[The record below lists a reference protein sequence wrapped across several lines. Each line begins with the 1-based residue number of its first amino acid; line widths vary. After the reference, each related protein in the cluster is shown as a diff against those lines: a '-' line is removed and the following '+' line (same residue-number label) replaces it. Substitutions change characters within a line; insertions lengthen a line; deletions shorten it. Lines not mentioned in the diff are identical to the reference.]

1 MLMDARGA
9 SLGSQSKKQPGMED
23 AGGLIGPSLAV
34 LRLMGL
40 WRPAAASGG
49 ACGGAAASLP
59 GALSCVAIGLLSL
72 CCASKLF
79 VDTPTELTELTVCA
93 YLFVIITANFV
104 KVMIVVSSIAWLFV
118 TVPFRVFTA
127 GSTNIDWPTPIPI
140 WLPIDMQL
148 SPTYEL
154 IYLAQVLCA
163 VATAGA
169 MLGVDTLFFH
179 LTLMIVAELQVLNN
193 NISVVGRVASPDEK
207 EVVFRVKNAGEQQ
220 HNFSDVINS
229 GQNEGG
235 VSLSNPQAT
244 ITEKNYSDLIEIIQH
259 HQIIIKMV
267 GLLQTI
273 MDYSVS
279 VLLLTNVLDV
289 CFLIFTMSE
298 SENLV
303 HAGFSC
309 EWLDADISF
318 RKPLLKFMLMA
329 SHPLQIKLGGTA
341 KLSRSTFLQVTDAYA
356 RHRYIYYR
364 KSQNLPYRGVKIT
377 FGEKCAKYRYAYATA
392 NPGHRARHQPQLDLL
407 STNMS

>member
-1 MLMDARGA
+1 
-9 SLGSQSKKQPGMED
+9 MED

-59 GALSCVAIGLLSL
+59 GAISCVAIGLLSL

-79 VDTPTELTELTVCA
+79 IDTPTELTELTVCA

-154 IYLAQVLCA
+154 IYLGQVLCA

-179 LTLMIVAELQVLNN
+179 LTLMIVAELQVLND
-193 NISVVGRVASPDEK
+193 NISMVGRVASPDEK
-207 EVVFRVKNAGEQQ
+207 EVFFRVKDAGEQQ
-220 HNFSDVINS
+220 QNFSDVINN

-298 SENLV
+298 LLHNEKSLHAVLQTILSLPCLLCESGAFCMFGQMIIDQSENLV

-309 EWLDADISF
+309 EWLHADICF

-341 KLSRSTFLQVTDAYA
+341 KLSRSTFLQALNGSYTL
-356 RHRYIYYR
+356 I
-364 KSQNLPYRGVKIT
+364 NLLYHSRRPEG
-377 FGEKCAKYRYAYATA
+377 
-392 NPGHRARHQPQLDLL
+392 
-407 STNMS
+407 

>member
-1 MLMDARGA
+1 M
-9 SLGSQSKKQPGMED
+9 
-23 AGGLIGPSLAV
+23 
-34 LRLMGL
+34 
-40 WRPAAASGG
+40 
-49 ACGGAAASLP
+49 P

-104 KVMIVVSSIAWLFV
+104 KACCLLLQRNTLHELVTLLAEAKKKNVIDVRHNEEIRSSYGRTSVRLYRYLQVMIVVSSIAWLFV

-154 IYLAQVLCA
+154 IYLGQVLCA

-179 LTLMIVAELQVLNN
+179 LTLMIVAELQVLND
-193 NISVVGRVASPDEK
+193 NISVVGRVASLDEK
-207 EVVFRVKNAGEQQ
+207 GVVPRVKDAGEQQ
-220 HNFSDVINS
+220 QNFSDVINN

-235 VSLSNPQAT
+235 APLSNPQAT
-244 ITEKNYSDLIEIIQH
+244 ITDKNYSDLIEIIQH

-298 SENLV
+298 LLHNEKSLHAVLQTILSLPCLLCESGAFCMFGQMIIDQSENLV

-341 KLSRSTFLQVTDAYA
+341 KLSRSTFLQALNGSYTL
-356 RHRYIYYR
+356 I
-364 KSQNLPYRGVKIT
+364 NLLYHSRRPEG
-377 FGEKCAKYRYAYATA
+377 
-392 NPGHRARHQPQLDLL
+392 
-407 STNMS
+407 

>member
-49 ACGGAAASLP
+49 ACAGAAASLP

-72 CCASKLF
+72 SCASRLF
-79 VDTPTELTELTVCA
+79 IDTPTELTELTVCA

-104 KVMIVVSSIAWLFV
+104 KACCLLLQRNTLHELVTLLAEAKKKNVIDVQHNEEIRSSYGRTSVRLYRYLQVMIVVSSIAWLFV

-148 SPTYEL
+148 SPSYEL
-154 IYLAQVLCA
+154 IYLGQVLCA

-179 LTLMIVAELQVLNN
+179 LTLMIVAELQVLND
-193 NISVVGRVASPDEK
+193 NISVVGRVASPYEK
-207 EVVFRVKNAGEQQ
+207 EVFFRVKDAGEHQQ
-220 HNFSDVINS
+220 NFSDVINN

-235 VSLSNPQAT
+235 ASLSNPQAT
-244 ITEKNYSDLIEIIQH
+244 ITEKNYSDLVEIIQH

-298 SENLV
+298 VRN
-303 HAGFSC
+303 
-309 EWLDADISF
+309 I
-318 RKPLLKFMLMA
+318 
-329 SHPLQIKLGGTA
+329 
-341 KLSRSTFLQVTDAYA
+341 
-356 RHRYIYYR
+356 
-364 KSQNLPYRGVKIT
+364 
-377 FGEKCAKYRYAYATA
+377 
-392 NPGHRARHQPQLDLL
+392 
-407 STNMS
+407 